1 MVSVDVLKKRIDEL
15 ESLADEVEQLGIDL
29 IQKTPLM
36 QKFRSVGV
44 EWNFLTLD
52 TRGIQRE
59 AIRKY
64 QLWYNLAY
72 QLVKEYIPEKENE
85 FIVCYETEGMYKRGI
100 FDYLQLRSGTED
112 NNKNKILRY
121 FIEKLETQRS
131 IVLAVPDVAE
141 AKELNLRKIISA
153 DIARTEIEQ
162 AEILLAGGFD
172 RAAGSVAGVALE
184 LHLKTLCDI
193 NGLSYSVKATIQPL
207 IQALQTARKLDI
219 TEVKHIEYL
228 ASIRNKCS
236 HSKDVSKVE
245 VKSLVEEVKK
255 LI

>member
-1 MVSVDVLKKRIDEL
+1 MINVDILKKRVDEL

-29 IQKTPLM
+29 IQKAPLM
-36 QKFRSVGV
+36 QKARSVGV
-44 EWNFLTLD
+44 EWIFLSLD
-52 TRGIQRE
+52 TRSIQRE
-59 AIRKY
+59 SIRKY
-64 QLWYNLAY
+64 QRWYNSAY
-72 QLVKEYIPEKENE
+72 HLIKEYIPEKENE
-85 FIVCYETEGMYKRGI
+85 FIACYETEGMYKRGV

-112 NNKNKILRY
+112 SDKHKVLRY

-172 RAAGSVAGVALE
+172 RAAGSIAGVALE

-193 NGLSYSVKATIQPL
+193 NGLSYPVKATIQPL
-207 IQALQTARKLDI
+207 IQALQAGKKLDI

-236 HSKDVSKVE
+236 HPKDISEAE
-245 VKSLVEEVKK
+245 VKSLVEGVKK